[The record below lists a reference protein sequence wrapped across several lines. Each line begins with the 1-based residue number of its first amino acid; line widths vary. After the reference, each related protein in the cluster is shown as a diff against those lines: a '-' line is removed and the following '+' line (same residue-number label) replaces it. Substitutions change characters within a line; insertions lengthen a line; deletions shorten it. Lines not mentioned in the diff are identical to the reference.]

1 MAWQWQLRDLGWPQT
16 TNLMGE
22 IRRSRRSFGHFI
34 KKEEVVVLVIAGMT
48 KGEGFRHEAAS

>member
-1 MAWQWQLRDLGWPQT
+1 MAWQWQLRDWGWPQT

-34 KKEEVVVLVIAGMT
+34 KKKVVLVIAGMT
-48 KGEGFRHEAAS
+48 KGEGFRQEAAS

>member
-22 IRRSRRSFGHFI
+22 IRRSRSFGHFI
-34 KKEEVVVLVIAGMT
+34 KKEEVVLVIAGMT